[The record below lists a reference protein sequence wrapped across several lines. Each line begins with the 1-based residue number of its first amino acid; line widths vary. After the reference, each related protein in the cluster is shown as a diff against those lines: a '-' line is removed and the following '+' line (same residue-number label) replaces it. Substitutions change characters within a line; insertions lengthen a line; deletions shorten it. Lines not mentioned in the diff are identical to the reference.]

1 MSFISVIVIYLDNG
15 AGNSCISSIFGF
27 FLQCTR
33 VHVFFLQCLIR
44 WIKVG
49 CMADCFLV
57 NTLMVEVIDLISSY
71 EDSDDVLSPPPPTD
85 MK

>member
-1 MSFISVIVIYLDNG
+1 MVLEILVYLHFFVFSFN
-15 AGNSCISSIFGF
+15 
-27 FLQCTR
+27 
-33 VHVFFLQCLIR
+33 VHVFMCFFLQCLIR

-71 EDSDDVLSPPPPTD
+71 EDNDDVLSPPPPTD